1 MVAKVRA
8 NTSERLVGVA
18 RMVVFG
24 LLAAVM
30 GITALVLVLILFFR
44 LLAVIPGPVWIPYLS
59 VGAIFVVIG
68 LFCWSKRTAKPHPGL
83 SARPP
88 RPHEVEGEPSAVSE
102 VRDVIIVGSGPAGLT
117 SAIYTAR
124 ANLRPLVIEGELSS
138 TGDQPGGQLMLTTE
152 VENYPGFIDGIQGP
166 ELMANFRAQAARFGS
181 EFITEKVTRVDFSVR
196 PFLVEVGDVQY
207 RGRSVIVSTGAK
219 SKMLGLDNEIS
230 LIGHGVS
237 TCATCDG
244 FFFKGETIAV
254 VGGGDSALE
263 EATFLTKFASKV
275 YVIHRRDALRASK
288 IMQERAFKNERIE
301 FVWDSVPVEL
311 MGDKMLEGVK
321 VKNVKTG
328 EETVLD
334 IAGLFVAIGHVPNTA
349 LFVDQLDMDENGYLV
364 TTTGTRTNVEGVF
377 AAGDVAD
384 HIYRQAITAA
394 GTGCMAAIDA
404 ERWLESQPHE
414 ADISGTPT
422 EW

>member
-1 MVAKVRA
+1 VRD
-8 NTSERLVGVA
+8 
-18 RMVVFG
+18 
-24 LLAAVM
+24 
-30 GITALVLVLILFFR
+30 
-44 LLAVIPGPVWIPYLS
+44 
-59 VGAIFVVIG
+59 
-68 LFCWSKRTAKPHPGL
+68 
-83 SARPP
+83 
-88 RPHEVEGEPSAVSE
+88 
-102 VRDVIIVGSGPAGLT
+102 VRDVIIIGSGPAGLT

-166 ELMANFRAQAARFGS
+166 ALMANFRAQAARFGA
-181 EFITEKVTRVDFSVR
+181 EFLTEKVTRVDLSVT
-196 PFLVEVGDVQY
+196 PFLVEVGDVAFHAH
-207 RGRSVIVSTGAK
+207 SVIVSTGAK

-275 YVIHRRDALRASK
+275 YLIHRRDQLRASK

-311 MGDKMLEGVK
+311 VGERMLEGVK
-321 VKNVKTG
+321 VRNVKTD
-328 EETVLD
+328 EENVLD
-334 IAGLFVAIGHVPNTA
+334 IAGLFVAIGHVPNTS
-349 LFVDQLDMDENGYLV
+349 LFVDQLDMDDNGYLV

-384 HIYRQAITAA
+384 HVYRQAITAA

-414 ADISGTPT
+414 AEILETPT